1 MAAIAEMG
9 LTKTYRP
16 RRSWSLRGQI
26 WPFLVLVAV
35 TLLVATPLVFLVLG
49 SFSTATVPGEFS
61 LSTLGLDNYKLVWLD
76 PETYRVFGDT
86 LIYVSGA
93 TVVGIVVATALAW
106 LVERT
111 NMPGKIWIYAG
122 VPMTLAVPGMLQA
135 MAWVLL
141 LSPRIGFFNTFLK
154 QTFGLSAS
162 PFNIYTMEG
171 MILVEGL
178 RLVPTAFLMLVPLL
192 RSMDPTLEEAASMSG
207 ARPSSLLRKVTL
219 RLMLPGLI
227 AVVIYQVMTALE
239 VFEVPGVLGLPGGIF
254 VFSTKIYAALHTAM
268 GTPAYGEA
276 NALAII
282 YVLIAISTIY
292 FYSRIIGRSERYA
305 IVSGKGYRPRAIDLG
320 AWRWAALALCV
331 LFLLLSIVIPFLV
344 LVYVSLLPFLQAPSA
359 AAFKMMSLGNYQ
371 ELWRND
377 LIGTVMYNTATLVMA
392 TSTMTVLFSFIV
404 SLVVVRSRFIGRK
417 LLDQLAFLPHA
428 VPGIVLGLAFF
439 WVFLQTDKIG
449 VSIHGSVWA
458 MAIAFTVSFISYGT
472 RSMNAALLQI
482 HKDLEEAAQ
491 VSGARNW
498 RVMWRVFFPLMLPTL
513 VGVWIWAMLHAVRQ
527 VGTPLI
533 LYEGGENQVLAVL
546 IWELWDHGGTGVVGA
561 IGVLLIVA
569 LLMITLGLRALGFG
583 RGATGH

>member
-1 MAAIAEMG
+1 MAAVAEISP
-9 LTKTYRP
+9 KTYVAH
-16 RRSWSLRGQI
+16 RSWSFRGRI
-26 WPFLVLVAV
+26 WPLVVLAAV
-35 TLLVATPLVFLVLG
+35 TLLVATPVVFLVLG
-49 SFSTATVPGEFS
+49 SFSTASVPGEFS
-61 LSTLGLDNYKLVWLD
+61 LETLGLANYEEVWLD
-76 PETYRVFGDT
+76 PDTYRVFGDT
-86 LIYVSGA
+86 VIYVSGA
-93 TVVGIVVATALAW
+93 TAVGIGVATVLAW

-111 NMPGKIWIYAG
+111 NMPGKVWIYAG
-122 VPMTLAVPGMLQA
+122 IPMTLAVPGMLQA

-141 LSPRIGFFNTFLK
+141 FSPRIGFFNTLLK
-154 QTFGLSAS
+154 QALGLSAN

-171 MILVEGL
+171 MILVEGM

-207 ARPSSLLRKVTL
+207 ARPGSMLRKVTL
-219 RLMLPGLI
+219 KLMLPGLV

-239 VFEVPGVLGLPGGIF
+239 VFEVPGVLGLPGNIY

-268 GTPAYGEA
+268 GTPNYGEA

-282 YVLIAISTIY
+282 YVLIAVGTIY
-292 FYSRIIGRSERYA
+292 LYSRVIGRSERYA
-305 IVSGKGYRPRAIDLG
+305 IVSGKAYRPRPVDLG
-320 AWRWAALALCV
+320 AWRWPALGVCS
-331 LFLLLSIVIPFLV
+331 LFLLVSIVIPFLV

-359 AAFKMMSLGNYQ
+359 AAFKMMSFANYE

-377 LIGTVMYNTATLVMA
+377 LIGTVMANTAILVVA
-392 TSTMTVLFSFIV
+392 TSTFTVLISFAI
-404 SLVVVRSRFIGRK
+404 SLVVVRSKFVGAK

-428 VPGIVLGLAFF
+428 IPGIVLGLAFF

-449 VSIHGSVWA
+449 IAIHGGVWA
-458 MAIAFTVSFISYGT
+458 MAIAFTVSFMSYGT

-498 RVMWRVFFPLMLPTL
+498 RVMWRVFFPLMMPTV

-533 LYEGGENQVLAVL
+533 LYEGSDNQVLAVL

-561 IGVLLIVA
+561 IGVLMIAA
-569 LLMITLGLRALGFG
+569 LLLITLGLRVIGFG
-583 RGATGH
+583 RGASTH